1 MTPRQGGRAP
11 ADPVEGVIVV
21 SRAVLPPGSTWV
33 VAGEQDAKAKGT
45 TSYVLVRLEE
55 DP

>member
-1 MTPRQGGRAP
+1 MKP
-11 ADPVEGVIVV
+11 ANPVEGVIVV
-21 SRAVLPPGSTWV
+21 SRSQLEKGSTWV
-33 VAGEQDAKAKGT
+33 VAGEQDAKAKDT